1 MSDNLENEKEVYL
14 RDLQIRN
21 LNSVIEHLAIENIFY
36 SNLIDDI
43 GYVDYT
49 ENSKGLTCL
58 KPLKGLPDFID
69 DLYIYK
75 YIHVS
80 EIDENTIN
88 NKKMFLNK
96 GKDKSASLI
105 VKKFTSITTEVFGSF
120 CDQKTT
126 SLVNLQNEKEKENST
141 IYQTLKAIE
150 RRTGKKAFKGYTEYY
165 NCKNPVAVIK
175 YKVNT
180 SKLPLKKVLDNLNKF
195 ENRLNMLGAGLM
207 SIDYTR
213 DLSGVLEKKRM
224 VEHFLK
230 LGFIEQSNSEEENK
244 KYYII
249 NEFTRFKTWDEKTI
263 KDGDGDEDENEFKI
277 KIIDSDATCGR
288 NTFKY
293 IKNNG
298 SVCCVIKYYNKI
310 VSNFEAGDVQNKIGS
325 HLAEYAFTH
334 SCDHLEKT
342 FRHPDVVKRG
352 LTRLEISIHGFDPK
366 INYSR
371 MLEEEFNLV
380 KNARIF
386 HIQPGAEQWL
396 RLAKHITQC
405 TLFANK
411 ATKDITLFWYGSSV
425 TKRAAC
431 VTTNLKDLNIEEN
444 PKEWEHSIKWMI
456 LNFGFSGVP
465 IYNISFDIK
474 EEQPQEEQPQEEQ
487 PQEEQPQEEQPQE
500 EQPKRKRGRPTRRE
514 EEERRS
520 KLTEEE
526 REQEDKLKETKRQ
539 HQEER
544 KRIKAE
550 ELAREV
556 ERLKNLPREER
567 QQEEE
572 RKQQEEERKQQ
583 EKEEK
588 KQQEKERKKQE
599 KKNKKKQKN
608 KEGLKLYITN
618 FSYCLKKGPTF
629 LTPFSRPTKMYIST
643 TGKKIKEP
651 PCPKDEIFN
660 YPSQIL
666 PDTKNI
672 QWRFRVEPDQKRIG
686 QKKLPKYTLENFEN
700 PGKKISTNSTRERNI
715 LIQLE
720 NEKNK
725 KWIKDKE
732 LNLSIDE
739 KRQIKNDIGKQF
751 KTDLKET
758 ETIAIYEERKD
769 TIDGV
774 FRCFTNPGEIDKVL
788 KENEYIHIFAFKVY
802 PNCTRIAYKVQNDIK
817 VCFANPLIKHILDG
831 LRDTCFNLLP
841 KEETKYKPEYPVY
854 FMRNAS
860 LKAKGEDGTNLK
872 IIDEID
878 GEEIKNFNETLN
890 QHYGDWEELRRLESL
905 KTPKMEEVNEE
916 VVKPTQT
923 VKLEPGE
930 YKAYKYLKRNFRG
943 KEQIIVYIKREDERE
958 EAIYGYWLSEE
969 LKKIDLEKTLSP
981 IYIRLGS
988 GQSNPSKHMD
998 RLTTI
1003 LSTQTD

>member
-1 MSDNLENEKEVYL
+1 MSENLENEKA
-14 RDLQIRN
+14 IN
-21 LNSVIEHLAIENIFY
+21 LNDMEIKKLDSIIPHLAIENIY
-36 SNLIDDI
+36 NSNLIDDI

-58 KPLKGLPDFID
+58 KPLKGLPDYID
-69 DLYIYK
+69 DLYIFK
-75 YIHVS
+75 YIHIN
-80 EIDENTIN
+80 EIDEKTIN
-88 NKKMFLNK
+88 KNKLELKK

-105 VKKFTSITTEVFGSF
+105 VKKITSITTEVFGSF
-120 CDQKTT
+120 CEQKTVF
-126 SLVNLQNEKEKENST
+126 LVNLQNEKEKENST

-150 RRTGKKAFKGYTEYY
+150 RRTNEKALKGYTEYY
-165 NCKNPVAVIK
+165 DCENPVAVIK

-180 SKLPLKKVLDNLNKF
+180 SRLSLKKVLDNLNILEK
-195 ENRLNMLGAGLM
+195 RLNQFGAGLM

-224 VEHFLK
+224 VEYFLK

-249 NEFTRFKTWDEKTI
+249 NEFTRFHKWEEKTV
-263 KDGDGDEDENEFKI
+263 KDGDETENKFKI

-293 IKNNG
+293 IKNIG
-298 SVCCVIKYYNKI
+298 AVCCVVKYYNKI
-310 VSNFEAGDVQNKIGS
+310 VSNFEAGDVQKKIGT

-352 LTRLEISIHGFDPK
+352 MTRLEISIHGFDPK

-380 KNARIF
+380 ENARIF

-405 TLFANK
+405 ALFANK
-411 ATKDITLFWYGSSV
+411 ATKEITLFWYGSSV
-425 TKRAAC
+425 TKRAAG
-431 VTTNLKDLNIEEN
+431 VTKKLKKENIDAN
-444 PKEWEHSIKWMI
+444 PKEWEHAIKWMI

-465 IYNISFDIK
+465 IYNISFDVK
-474 EEQPQEEQPQEEQ
+474 EEQKQEEEQQEEEQ

-514 EEERRS
+514 TEERRS

-526 REQEDKLKETKRQ
+526 RAQEDELKERKRQ
-539 HQEER
+539 QREER

-556 ERLKNLPREER
+556 ERLKNLTREER
-567 QQEEE
+567 EEEQRQQQEQQQRQQQQEQ
-572 RKQQEEERKQQ
+572 KQQQEQQQ
-583 EKEEK
+583 EQK
-588 KQQEKERKKQE
+588 K
-599 KKNKKKQKN
+599 
-608 KEGLKLYITN
+608 KEGLNLYITN

-629 LTPFSRPTKMYIST
+629 LTPFNKPTKMYIST
-643 TGKKIKEP
+643 NGKTVNEP

-666 PDTKNI
+666 PEMKNI
-672 QWRFRVEPDQKRIG
+672 QWRFRTEPDQKRIG
-686 QKKLPKYTLENFEN
+686 QKKLPKYTLEYFEN
-700 PGKKISTNSTRERNI
+700 PGKKISTNSTRQRNI
-715 LIQLE
+715 LIHLE

-725 KWIKDKE
+725 KWIKDNE

-739 KRQIKNDIGKQF
+739 RRQIKKDTRTQI

-758 ETIAIYEERKD
+758 ETIELYEKRKD
-769 TIDGV
+769 TVDDV
-774 FRCFTNPGEIDKVL
+774 FRCFTNPGEIHNVL
-788 KENEYIHIFAFKVY
+788 NENEYIHIFAFKVY
-802 PNCTRIAYKVQNDIK
+802 PNCTRIAYKVQDDIK
-817 VCFANPLIKHILDG
+817 VCFANPLMVHMLDG

-854 FMRNAS
+854 FMPYAS
-860 LKAKGEDGTNLK
+860 LKAKGEDGNDLK

-878 GEEIKNFNETLN
+878 GEEIKTFNEMLN
-890 QHYGDWEELRRLESL
+890 QHYGDWEELRRLEKL
-905 KTPKMEEVNEE
+905 KTPTMEEVNEE
-916 VVKPTQT
+916 VVKPTAT
-923 VKLEPGE
+923 VKIEPGE
-930 YKAYKYLKRNFRG
+930 YTAYKYLKRTYRG
-943 KEQIIVYIKREDERE
+943 KDQIIVYIKREDERE
-958 EAIYGYWLSEE
+958 EPIYGYWLSEE
-969 LKKIDLEKTLSP
+969 LKKIDLNKTLSP
-981 IYIRLGS
+981 IYIRFGS
-988 GQSNPSKHMD
+988 YQRTPTDSKD
-998 RLTTI
+998 RQTTI